1 MKRIRLTIA
10 YDGTAYV
17 GWQIQKNGIA
27 VEQVI
32 NEHLSKLL
40 KENITIIGASRT
52 DSGVHARGNV
62 AVFDTETRIPS
73 EKISYA
79 LNQSLP
85 ADIRIVR
92 SEEVEADFHPRHTD
106 CVKTYQY
113 TILNARYYLP
123 TVRLYAGYV
132 YYPLDIEK
140 MKEAAKY
147 LTGTH
152 DFEAFS
158 SAGGQQKTTV
168 RTIYSLE
175 VTSQWLE
182 PDDFDEATEPKIKT
196 DKFNFD
202 KDKTETAKTK
212 ADKAKQEAEI
222 IEKQAD
228 TETPEQKFL
237 LEGKKNNGT
246 MSYRPKIVKITV
258 TGDGFLY
265 NMVRIIAGTLEKVGM
280 GIYPPEYVKEILES
294 RDRRL
299 SAPKAAAC
307 GLTLMKIN
315 YFDATHK

>member
-40 KENITIIGASRT
+40 KEDITIIGASRT

-62 AVFDTETRIPS
+62 AVFDTETRIPP

-158 SAGGQQKTTV
+158 SAGGQQRTTV

-175 VTSQWLE
+175 VTSEWLDS
-182 PDDFDEATEPKIKT
+182 DDSYE
-196 DKFNFD
+196 
-202 KDKTETAKTK
+202 
-212 ADKAKQEAEI
+212 AKQEAEI
-222 IEKQAD
+222 TEKQAD

-307 GLTLMKIN
+307 GLTLMRIN
-315 YFDATHK
+315 YFGVTHKNIT